1 MRPFVDGYIWML
13 DGIRA
18 EKGCSEACPKN
29 IKGSAGIGLVDI
41 IDDGERERAVGAELG
56 HA

>member
-1 MRPFVDGYIWML
+1 VRRFIDGYIWML
-13 DGIRA
+13 DGICA
-18 EKGCSEACPKN
+18 EKDCSEACPKN
-29 IKGSAGIGLVDI
+29 IEGSAGNRLVGI

>member
-1 MRPFVDGYIWML
+1 ML
-13 DGIRA
+13 DGICA
-18 EKGCSEACPKN
+18 EKDCSEACPKN

-41 IDDGERERAVGAELG
+41 IDDGERESAVGVELG

>member
-1 MRPFVDGYIWML
+1 MDWYVWML
-13 DGIRA
+13 DGICA
-18 EKGCSEACPKN
+18 QNDCNEACPKN
-29 IKGSAGIGLVDI
+29 IEGSAGNRLVGI

>member
-41 IDDGERERAVGAELG
+41 IDDGERERAVEVELG